1 MRITQSIEQSQFV
14 ASLDGLES
22 AIATNQNHI
31 STGLAFTTPSEN
43 PTAAG
48 AVSGLDQTLAQSQQF
63 SANASSAQ
71 TSLQTESAALSQIQ
85 TQLQSLYSL
94 SLEANSGTESAQN
107 LGALAA
113 QATQIQNTLVS
124 LANTQ
129 DGKGQYIFAG
139 YSTQAAPFSLTA
151 TGATYVGDQGQPQVQ
166 IASGQTLAT
175 GDNGNVVFNQ
185 IKNGNGTF
193 VVTPASGNT
202 GTGLIGATSV
212 TDPQAYDGAQHTISF
227 ASSTDSPPV
236 TTYSVDTNPPT
247 TGTYVSG
254 QAIAFDGVEVTLTGQ
269 PTPAVAAQTSPPA
282 AQATPATPGDTFVV
296 KPSTNQS
303 VFATVQNLITAL
315 NGASNTAV
323 GKTQLGNSIAAAV
336 NNLTQA
342 ISSTSTIE
350 AQVGGRLNTITTQQS
365 ISTSQQTQLT
375 TQIASLK
382 SLDYASAITTLDA
395 ENTQLS
401 ASEQAYTMMQGLSL
415 FKYIQ

>member
-1 MRITQSIEQSQFV
+1 MRITQSFEQTQFV

-22 AIATNQNHI
+22 SIATNQNDI
-31 STGLAFTTPSEN
+31 SSGLAFTTPSEN

-71 TSLQTESAALSQIQ
+71 TSLETESSTLSQVQ

-94 SLEANSGTESAQN
+94 ALEANSGTESQQN
-107 LGALAA
+107 LGAIAA
-113 QATQIQNTLVS
+113 QVTQIQNTLLT

-139 YSTQAAPFSLTA
+139 YSTQAAPFALSA
-151 TGATYVGDQGQPQVQ
+151 TGATYSGDQGQPQVQ
-166 IASGQTLAT
+166 IAAGQTLST
-175 GDNGNVVFNQ
+175 GDNGAAVFNQ
-185 IKNGNGTF
+185 IKTGNGTF
-193 VVTPASGNT
+193 TVTPAPTNT

-212 TDPQAYDGAQHTISF
+212 ANPQAYDGAQHTISF
-227 ASSTDSPPV
+227 ASSTDTPPV
-236 TTYSVDTNPPT
+236 TTYSVDTVPPT

-254 QAIAFDGVEVTLTGQ
+254 QAIAFDGVEVTLSGQ
-269 PTPAVAAQTSPPA
+269 PTPAVAAQTGPPA
-282 AQATPATPGDTFVV
+282 VLATPGDTFVV
-296 KPSTNQS
+296 APSTNQS
-303 VFATVQNLITAL
+303 LFTTVQDLITSL
-315 NGASNTAV
+315 NGASNSAV

-375 TQIASLK
+375 TSIASLK

-395 ENTQLS
+395 ENVQLS